1 MQMGHGRT
9 AASPRVLARFGG
21 ALYLVI
27 IAIGI
32 FGEAFVRGR
41 LIVPDDP
48 VATAARIRAAEPLWR
63 FHIATELLLLVCAV
77 IVLWVLF
84 VLLRPAGRDLAV
96 LAVFFNL
103 IAIGIEATI
112 TLDLLRVLFPLGN
125 AGYLRAFTPAQ
136 VDVLARLSLRSHAH
150 GFGVSL
156 LFFGCF
162 CIVIGILIYRS
173 GYLPKAIGV
182 LMQIAGVC
190 YVTNTIVLIVA
201 PALADRLFPTILLPS
216 FVAEL
221 SFALWLLFRGVNVA
235 QWNERQPAGCGPAA

>member
-41 LIVPDDP
+41 LIVPGDP
-48 VATAARIRAAEPLWR
+48 AATAARIRAAEPLWR

-136 VDVLARLSLRSHAH
+136 LDVLARLSLRSHAH